1 MSCEIQKVAAGVAL
15 GNAVISTPSVA
26 FGAVA
31 PPAEPLLLA
40 KMWLSWAG
48 LLIAL
53 SVLAKCLEDAGNSRD
68 AESVSQAVDKLKRE
82 MDDVK
87 RRCTPQP

>member
-1 MSCEIQKVAAGVAL
+1 MTCELEKVVTAVAL
-15 GNAVISTPSVA
+15 GNAVASTPSVA

-31 PPAEPLLLA
+31 PPAEPILLA

-53 SVLAKCLEDAGNSRD
+53 GFLAKCLENAGSQRD
-68 AESVSQAVDKLKRE
+68 AESVNQAINKLKGE
-82 MDDVK
+82 IDEIK
-87 RRCTPQP
+87 RRCTP

>member
-1 MSCEIQKVAAGVAL
+1 MSCEIQKIATAVAL
-15 GNAVISTPSVA
+15 GNAVVSTPSVA

-31 PPAEPLLLA
+31 PPAEPILLA

-53 SVLAKCLEDAGNSRD
+53 EFLSKCLEEAGNQRD
-68 AESVSQAVDKLKRE
+68 AESLNQAINKLKGEIDE
-82 MDDVK
+82 MK
-87 RRCTPQP
+87 RRCRP

>member
-1 MSCEIQKVAAGVAL
+1 MSCEFQKAATAIAL

-31 PPAEPLLLA
+31 PPAEPVLLA

-48 LLIAL
+48 LLLAMGA
-53 SVLAKCLEDAGNSRD
+53 LAKCLEDVGNQRD
-68 AESVSQAVDKLKRE
+68 ADSVNDAINKLRRE
-82 MDDVK
+82 MDEVK
-87 RRCTPQP
+87 RRCTSS

>member
-1 MSCEIQKVAAGVAL
+1 MSCELQKVATAVAL
-15 GNAVISTPSVA
+15 GNAVASTPSVA

-48 LLIAL
+48 LLVAMGF
-53 SVLAKCLEDAGNSRD
+53 LAKCLEDADNQRD
-68 AESVSQAVDKLKRE
+68 AESVNQAINKLRGE
-82 MDDVK
+82 MDEMK
-87 RRCTPQP
+87 RRCTF